1 MTRGMGKTHFLH
13 FVDKTPD
20 EDVGKKKKRLKVTK
34 EIARQE
40 V

>member
-1 MTRGMGKTHFLH
+1 MHFLH

-20 EDVGKKKKRLKVTK
+20 EDIGKKRRLKVTK